1 MLDREASIDRSP
13 HNVFRRIAYLFAIL
27 LGAQCLW
34 LVPAELVRPRISE
47 LPIDM
52 TSAAA
57 AAKQR
62 DAASRAASIGAIRSD
77 LWAEA
82 AFTYADLLWSEKNEA
97 MANAD
102 PASTLLRA
110 RATLSR
116 ALNNGP
122 HQSSAWLLLA
132 GLSLRFPSLGF
143 DVLETLKMSYY
154 TGPSERALVPLRLR
168 TAVQLDGPKDIE
180 MRQFI
185 SRDLRMLLAQKQKSA
200 IAEAYNV
207 ASPSEKRFIESTI
220 KDIDPTALD
229 SLQTAKQRQPV
240 AD

>member
-1 MLDREASIDRSP
+1 MLDREDSIDGSP
-13 HNVFRRIAYLFAIL
+13 YNVFRLTALLFAIL
-27 LGAQCLW
+27 LGVQCLW
-34 LVPAELVRPRISE
+34 LVPAELVRPSIRQ

-52 TSAAA
+52 ASAAA
-57 AAKQR
+57 ATQR
-62 DAASRAASIGAIRSD
+62 DAASRAASIGAIRGD

-82 AFTYADLLWSEKNEA
+82 AFTYADLLWGETNEA
-97 MANAD
+97 IANAN
-102 PASTLLRA
+102 PASTLTRA
-110 RATLSR
+110 RATLTR
-116 ALNNGP
+116 ALNDGP

-154 TGPSERALVPLRLR
+154 TGPSEHALVPLRLR
-168 TAVQLDGPKDIE
+168 IAAQLDGSKDIE

-185 SRDLRMLLAQKQKSA
+185 SRDLRMLLARNQKSA

-220 KDIDPTALD
+220 KDIDPMALD
-229 SLQTAKQRQPV
+229 ALQTAK
-240 AD
+240 